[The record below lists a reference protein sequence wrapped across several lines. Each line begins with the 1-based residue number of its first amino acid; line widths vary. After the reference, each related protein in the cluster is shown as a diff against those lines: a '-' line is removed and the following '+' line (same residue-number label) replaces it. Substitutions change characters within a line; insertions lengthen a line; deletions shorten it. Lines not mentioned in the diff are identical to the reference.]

1 MLDEMF
7 NRKAKG
13 ECPFCGKDMTN
24 PVFRDELSKKEF
36 SISGICQECQDNY
49 FKDGGIRQWEYLTLT
64 NHNQV
69 KKPKKLQNLI
79 TITKT

>member
-49 FKDGGIRQWEYLTLT
+49 FKDGGIRQ
-64 NHNQV
+64 
-69 KKPKKLQNLI
+69 
-79 TITKT
+79 